1 MHKEDSM
8 VLRVPKAELPAELRE
23 NMIKRFGAVPESV
36 EVLWHNPTV
45 AKDSLAFGGMVA
57 AWDAADASLKSV
69 RLRGRP
75 WTEINSAV
83 SDWGHVLVNTG
94 GAEGS
99 RTLTGWNLDRLQT
112 VAWNLTWA
120 FVSWWGRNRCCGGW
134 ASQEFMDRT
143 VDRWWAE
150 IGQDEM
156 WPG

>member
-1 MHKEDSM
+1 M

-36 EVLWHNPTV
+36 EVLWHKPN
-45 AKDSLAFGGMVA
+45 GGQGQLGVRRHG
-57 AWDAADASLKSV
+57 SRVGCGRREPQVV

-83 SDWGHVLVNTG
+83 SDWGHVLVNAG

-143 VDRWWAE
+143 MDRWWAE